1 MRSQTL
7 TPNRDTTPVPQ
18 GPNGKQLHH
27 PLNGTS
33 KTPLTTALCSSA
45 PNESEAARQ
54 QYLGLEVV
62 ALLLVRATVHHV
74 HDVVDGDGG
83 LCDVGGQD
91 NLPDARRRPLEDV
104 LLVHHGD
111 VGVHWEIKAESVLP
125 G

>member
-1 MRSQTL
+1 M
-7 TPNRDTTPVPQ
+7 PQ

-27 PLNGTS
+27 PINGTLNIPVPQS
-33 KTPLTTALCSSA
+33 VPKEP
-45 PNESEAARQ
+45 EAAGQ

-62 ALLLVRATVHHV
+62 ALLLVRAAVHHV

-91 NLPDARRRPLEDV
+91 NLPDTRGRPLEDV

-111 VGVHWEIKAESVLP
+111 VGVHWEIKPESDLP
-125 G
+125 S